1 MKKKREFQ
9 VQDWYTKQL
18 VCFCFL
24 HLHVKLTS
32 HFIQSVQEEPYKDCS
47 KSGWGVGIGQKGVWD
62 DLKEDQKCK
71 ITLLNYS
78 LSKISLHFKQRCDE
92 KKDNCHQRGI
102 AQLNNILSELPTLW
116 EIYGTREKWYLQGDL
131 PVLEDDVDFLQSWTL
146 KRVLSVLLHVQIDFN

>member
-62 DLKEDQKCK
+62 DLKKDQKCK

-78 LSKISLHFKQRCDE
+78 LSKISLHFRQRCDE
-92 KKDNCHQRGI
+92 KKTIVIKGVLLNWITFCQSYHHYEKSM
-102 AQLNNILSELPTLW
+102 AQGRSDIYR
-116 EIYGTREKWYLQGDL
+116 EI
-131 PVLEDDVDFLQSWTL
+131 FLFWKM